1 MYRTIPLDFRSRN
14 MHNKNNKIDQ
24 YNKQFM
30 SLGYLGTGN
39 HEEISRSGSN
49 PLKGLKDSPLITAKA
64 HSNNVKLVD
73 QDYRIP
79 IKKQLG
85 DNLYNMMLNDER
97 DITSGCDNLYVNTNI
112 FNNYIQN
119 NRIDYKNPDNLFAD
133 YSNKSSKPKNIY
145 NTLINNTYNINNVT
159 DIQNS
164 ATVHS
169 SPIIKPVIIT
179 VSNEYIFKSHE
190 YSKYVDSSFINK
202 VF

>member
-1 MYRTIPLDFRSRN
+1 MYQSIPLDFRSRN

-24 YNKQFM
+24 YNKQF
-30 SLGYLGTGN
+30 
-39 HEEISRSGSN
+39 
-49 PLKGLKDSPLITAKA
+49 
-64 HSNNVKLVD
+64 SNNVRVVD

-97 DITSGCDNLYVNTNI
+97 DITSGCDNLYANTNI

-119 NRIDYKNPDNLFAD
+119 NRIDYKKPDNLFAD
-133 YSNKSSKPKNIY
+133 YSNKSSRPKNIY
-145 NTLINNTYNINNVT
+145 NTIINNTYNINNVT
-159 DIQNS
+159 DVQNS

-179 VSNEYIFKSHE
+179 VSKEYIFKSNEE